1 MENEN
6 KNSEPDIKVGG
17 KVRLL
22 AGTYGHHEPGDI
34 GTITQVFDDDSV
46 DVYVEARND
55 NPDTG
60 WLYLR
65 REFTPLSE
73 AEVAAL
79 AGPKNGTADLPF
91 EVYAGSIR
99 VAAFA
104 TQELRSAVIGEIR
117 DNLTVT
123 TREAL

>member
-1 MENEN
+1 MENE
-6 KNSEPDIKVGG
+6 NSEPDIKVGG

-22 AGTYGHHEPGDI
+22 AGTYDHHEPGDI
-34 GTITQVFDDDSV
+34 GTITMVFDDNSV
-46 DVYVEARND
+46 DVYVEGKDDPSEN
-55 NPDTG
+55 

-73 AEVAAL
+73 AEITAL
-79 AGPKNGTADLPF
+79 EKPESGTHDLPF
-91 EVYAGSIR
+91 EVYVGSIR

-104 TQELRSAVIGEIR
+104 TAELRNAVIGEIR